1 MGYSRYAPY
10 DRITVTCAAPSIPEP
25 LLEQLKP
32 GGIMV
37 IPVGNYSQELIKI
50 TKDSEGNIRK
60 EKKGGVVF
68 VPLIGKYGF

>member
-1 MGYSRYAPY
+1 
-10 DRITVTCAAPSIPEP
+10 
-25 LLEQLKP
+25 
-32 GGIMV
+32 MV

-50 TKDSEGNIRK
+50 EKDSEGNIHK